1 MDPITPVAFDLSAA
15 TTQPAGAAAAGSTG
29 APTVFELAH
38 FNNAY
43 ATAAQT
49 ASPAPETQKVSASE
63 TGGFRSVMVMLQGLN
78 GHAASIGAA
87 AQQTKAGDSR
97 MSPGDMLAMTTQ
109 AYEFLFH
116 CELTSNVANRT
127 SEGVQQLFQQQS

>member
-15 TTQPAGAAAAGSTG
+15 TPQPTGAAAAGGTG

-38 FNNAY
+38 FDSTY
-43 ATAAQT
+43 ASAAHSATQ
-49 ASPAPETQKVSASE
+49 APQIQKVSASE
-63 TGGFRSVMVMLQGLN
+63 SDGFRSVMVMLQGLN

-87 AQQTKAGDSR
+87 AQQTKAADSR